1 MTVIVWRFM
10 LVIIHCIRLSL
21 VCKIKV
27 GAFAHHGF
35 WIHIIMASTSSL
47 LGGPVGPFLIGPTHS
62 ETLRMPVDIRIL
74 RQWSDKYKLPHPLAL
89 ARAHLSF
96 HP

>member
-1 MTVIVWRFM
+1 MTY
-10 LVIIHCIRLSL
+10 IILSL
-21 VCKIKV
+21 VAGGVARAFV
-27 GAFAHHGF
+27 GTG
-35 WIHIIMASTSSL
+35 L
-47 LGGPVGPFLIGPTHS
+47 GPVGPFLIGPTHS

-89 ARAHLSF
+89 VHAHLSF

>member
-1 MTVIVWRFM
+1 MITTILC
-10 LVIIHCIRLSL
+10 LVAGGVERAF
-21 VCKIKV
+21 V
-27 GAFAHHGF
+27 GTG
-35 WIHIIMASTSSL
+35 L
-47 LGGPVGPFLIGPTHS
+47 GPVGPFLIGPTHS
-62 ETLRMPVDIRIL
+62 ETLRMAVDIRIL